1 MSNSTKYILA
11 AVQLTIFYVWNRYG
25 NLKEL
30 MGGRYTI
37 DFICFI
43 TISILIAAP
52 IWGSIV
58 MKKIKVWMF
67 AIAII
72 LAFVPIG
79 YFTHLLMLSKQ
90 FLIVYCV
97 MVIAS
102 IVIFRKELLQIKY

>member
-1 MSNSTKYILA
+1 
-11 AVQLTIFYVWNRYG
+11 
-25 NLKEL
+25 
-30 MGGRYTI
+30 
-37 DFICFI
+37 
-43 TISILIAAP
+43 
-52 IWGSIV
+52 
-58 MKKIKVWMF
+58 MF

-79 YFTHLLMLSKQ
+79 YFTNLLMLSKQ